1 MRTMPRL
8 HNTCVW
14 YFEQTF
20 KMLQMHGCVCASTA
34 SSRKFFFVR
43 IKNSS
48 ELCSMRSSNVDFEQF
63 LLFLLQAW
71 KNSAKWMHQIHFS
84 CVYHRL
90 SQFISEMNNI
100 DLYINRNNNFSII
113 SSFVNIS
120 IVVFEWNKTEK
131 LQFVCVFSRKKSPKM
146 CFCMKKKIG
155 SVACSSVKTTNFV
168 RAYRFIVVINID
180 SFEIYINSSKRYVS
194 RKSTNLWPR
203 VFVLVLHIRLPIST
217 KHKHENDTFETDVS
231 ADVSFQKNTL
241 CVQNEFNR
249 FLDLSK

>member
-1 MRTMPRL
+1 MRIGCDRHSSSKNRSTQLQFQIIDTVAKEWASDYQYFFLVKIHVSLFLKSMKRNADGAILTNVFYRCARCHDYTTHVFDILNRL
-8 HNTCVW
+8 LRCSKCMAVYAQVRPAHVS
-14 YFEQTF
+14 F
-20 KMLQMHGCVCASTA
+20 
-34 SSRKFFFVR
+34 FFFVR

-90 SQFISEMNNI
+90 SQFISGMNNI

-131 LQFVCVFSRKKSPKM
+131 LQFVCVFSRKKKSKNVLLHE
-146 CFCMKKKIG
+146 KK
-155 SVACSSVKTTNFV
+155 
-168 RAYRFIVVINID
+168 
-180 SFEIYINSSKRYVS
+180 
-194 RKSTNLWPR
+194 
-203 VFVLVLHIRLPIST
+203 
-217 KHKHENDTFETDVS
+217 
-231 ADVSFQKNTL
+231 
-241 CVQNEFNR
+241 NR
-249 FLDLSK
+249 FSCM